1 MYSNVL
7 NGCAMEIPRQK
18 MASLMGEPGV
28 KAVEEDVIVTASQVV
43 TNPVWGLDRIDQCGL
58 PLDGSEYQKMDAS
71 GVKIYILDTGIQG
84 THNEFSGM
92 IDPSS
97 TCHGDFVNEGDA
109 LNDGHGHGYVICT
122 TYDMYILCHVNH
134 NLTVLI
140 FLHTVHPHVNLNQ
153 NPR

>member
-18 MASLMGEPGV
+18 MASLMEEPGV

-71 GVKIYILDTGIQG
+71 GVKVYILDTGIQG

-92 IDPSS
+92 IDSLS
-97 TCHGDFVNEGDA
+97 TCHGDFVNEGNA
-109 LNDGHGHGYVICT
+109 LSDGHGHGYVISS
-122 TYDMYILCHVNH
+122 V
-134 NLTVLI
+134 
-140 FLHTVHPHVNLNQ
+140 
-153 NPR
+153 